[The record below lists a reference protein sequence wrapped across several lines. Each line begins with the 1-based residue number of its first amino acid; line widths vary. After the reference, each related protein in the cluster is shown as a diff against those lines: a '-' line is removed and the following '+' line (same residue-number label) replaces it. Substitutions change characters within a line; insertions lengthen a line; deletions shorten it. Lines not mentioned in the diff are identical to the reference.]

1 VLTNWDRGFDMG
13 DNQVWGATLGPNVF
27 RKMKT
32 DGPPPQK
39 EPEKPEGKRFR

>member
-13 DNQVWGATLGPNVF
+13 DNQVWGSTVAPYVL

-32 DGPPPQK
+32 GGPLPQK
-39 EPEKPEGKRFR
+39 EPEKPEEKKVR